1 MLIGLIAGIAVA
13 TPGLTATRFVRPT
26 RVGARL

>member
-1 MLIGLIAGIAVA
+1 MLIGLIGGIAVA
-13 TPGLTATRFVRPT
+13 TLGLTATRFVRPT

>member
-1 MLIGLIAGIAVA
+1 MLIGVIAGIAVA
-13 TPGLTATRFVRPT
+13 IPGLTATHFVRPT